1 MSVREIA
8 LTLGNAPSVQQKT
21 GRNNRKGNNMA
32 REYTYI
38 AIQSGG
44 YYSDACIRK
53 GYMTT
58 GDCAVIEY
66 SQFAKFMNEG
76 EATRPMFTSVEYSVC
91 IQVAKE
97 LNDSA
102 SQIAMKEYVAQEN
115 L

>member
-8 LTLGNAPSVQQKT
+8 LTLGNVLSVQQKT
-21 GRNNRKGNNMA
+21 GKNNRKGNNMA

-53 GYMTT
+53 GYMKPS
-58 GDCAVIEY
+58 DCAVIEY

-76 EATRPMFTSVEYSVC
+76 QVTAPMFVSPEYGVC
-91 IQVAKE
+91 IQVARE

-102 SQIAMKEYVAQEN
+102 GEAVLKEYIAQ
-115 L
+115 LQL